1 MREFFSDV
9 SILSPPSK
17 TLQKQLWTIFVPV
30 MVFCNLSRTRILM
43 DMDCW
48 YLFKGLKH
56 AAAEAGGGNRF
67 PPRFDVSMIFLHI
80 SMKSSKNWDSDESLA
95 FGTFLIWNF
104 SISAKFSWFLWNL
117 QA

>member
-48 YLFKGLKH
+48 YLFNQDCFYAQG
-56 AAAEAGGGNRF
+56 AMQMVGNRIAYSG
-67 PPRFDVSMIFLHI
+67 VALNSTVEL
-80 SMKSSKNWDSDESLA
+80 SEN
-95 FGTFLIWNF
+95 G
-104 SISAKFSWFLWNL
+104 
-117 QA
+117 